1 MRKLPQAS
9 RLADYLHKGI
19 VLTCVGITLFGT
31 MNLGMRVYNYYS
43 VIKPQRDREEERLSL
58 AEREASAVEVE
69 MTDTALPLK
78 A

>member
-9 RLADYLHKGI
+9 RLAEYLHKGF
-19 VLTCVGITLFGT
+19 VLTCVGVTLFGT

-43 VIKPQRDREEERLSL
+43 VIKPQRDREAERLSL
-58 AEREASAVEVE
+58 AEKETGAVEVD
-69 MTDTALPLK
+69 MTDNALPLK